1 MVCDMTQISTSVMKQ
16 TTEVVAF
23 MPPAL
28 TLRAASLVPVNQDSP
43 EMDSP
48 AQVNR
53 KILERYGKV
62 QRSPVVD
69 VLQPSVI
76 QPTSNIIQI

>member
-1 MVCDMTQISTSVMKQ
+1 MTQISTSVMKQ

-28 TLRAASLVPVNQDSP
+28 TLTAASLVPVNKDSP

-48 AQVNR
+48 ALV
-53 KILERYGKV
+53 
-62 QRSPVVD
+62 
-69 VLQPSVI
+69 
-76 QPTSNIIQI
+76 T

>member
-1 MVCDMTQISTSVMKQ
+1 MTQISTSVKK
-16 TTEVVAF
+16 TTEVVAM

-48 AQVNR
+48 ALVNTTFM
-53 KILERYGKV
+53 ERYAGK
-62 QRSPVVD
+62 QH
-69 VLQPSVI
+69 
-76 QPTSNIIQI
+76 

>member
-1 MVCDMTQISTSVMKQ
+1 MTQISTSVKQ
-16 TTEVVAF
+16 TTEVVAI

-48 AQVNR
+48 AVVPVQVNR
-53 KILERYGKV
+53 KIFERYGKV

>member
-1 MVCDMTQISTSVMKQ
+1 MTQISTSVKQ
-16 TTEVVAF
+16 TTEVVAI

-43 EMDSP
+43 EMDSH

-53 KILERYGKV
+53 KIFERYGKV
-62 QRSPVVD
+62 QRLS
-69 VLQPSVI
+69 LIHISE
-76 QPTSNIIQI
+76 PTRPY

>member
-1 MVCDMTQISTSVMKQ
+1 MIQISTSVKK

-28 TLRAASLVPVNQDSP
+28 TLTAASLVPVNQDSP

-48 AQVNR
+48 AVVPVQVNR
-53 KILERYGKV
+53 KIFERYGKV
-62 QRSPVVD
+62 QRPPVVD